1 MDQADREEFSIQ
13 TKANLDLAKEKD
25 VSSTRVANPL
35 VKTTKNW
42 WWQNFDYFIIAIEPS
57 FKYIF

>member
-25 VSSTRVANPL
+25 VSSTIYQQSVM
-35 VKTTKNW
+35 TH
-42 WWQNFDYFIIAIEPS
+42 Y
-57 FKYIF
+57 

>member
-35 VKTTKNW
+35 VKTTKN
-42 WWQNFDYFIIAIEPS
+42 
-57 FKYIF
+57 